1 MNQIFGLI
9 GFPLGHSFSK
19 GYFDKKFSSEGI
31 RNTAYEN
38 FSLEDIKQFPG
49 LIAANPRL
57 VGLNVTIPYKELV
70 IPYLNEI
77 DMEAAEIAAVN
88 TIKFVRTSGKVKL
101 TGYNTDIIGFKKS
114 LLKFWDNRD
123 KKAIILGSGGA
134 SKSVLYVLNALGV
147 EVVVVSRSKAG
158 KGFINYSD
166 LSPGLIEEN
175 KLIINT
181 TPLGMY
187 PHIEEAPDI
196 PYEYISSNH
205 FLFDLIYNPDETKF
219 LKMGRMKGAHI
230 LNGLNMLVEQAE
242 KSWEIWNS

>member
-19 GYFDKKFSSEGI
+19 GYFDKKFTNEGI
-31 RNTAYEN
+31 QNRTYEN
-38 FSLEDIKQFPG
+38 FSLENIEQLPY
-49 LIAANPRL
+49 LIAANPGL

-77 DMEAAEIAAVN
+77 DQEAAEVGAVN
-88 TIKFVRTSGKVKL
+88 TIKFVRTSGKVEL
-101 TGYNTDIIGFKKS
+101 IGYNTDIIGFKNS

-123 KKAIILGSGGA
+123 KKAIVFGSGGA
-134 SKSVLYVLNALGV
+134 SKAVLYVLNSMGV
-147 EVVVVSRSKAG
+147 EVIVVSRSKTG
-158 KGFINYSD
+158 KGLINYND
-166 LSPGLIEEN
+166 LTPCLIKEN
-175 KLIINT
+175 KLIVNT

-196 PYEYISSNH
+196 PYEYITSNH

-219 LKMGRMKGAHI
+219 LKMGRIKGAHT